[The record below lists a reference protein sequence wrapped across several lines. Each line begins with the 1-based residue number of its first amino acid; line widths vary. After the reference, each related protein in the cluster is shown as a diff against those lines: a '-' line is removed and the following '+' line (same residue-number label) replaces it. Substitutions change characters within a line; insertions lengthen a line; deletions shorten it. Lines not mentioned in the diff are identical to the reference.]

1 MNEPSLTVCVLTY
14 KRPAELRRGL
24 PHVLE
29 HVTRFNR
36 DENVGM
42 MAGVLVVDN
51 DPEGSAEGVV
61 RDLDSPLV
69 RYVREPEPGISAGRN
84 RALDE
89 TRDSDLLVYIDDD
102 ERPQERW
109 LLPLVQTWKESHAA
123 AVMGRVVSEFEHEVD
138 PWITAGRFFV
148 RRRMATGT
156 AIDVAAAGNLLLDL
170 NQIRPLGI
178 RFDSSFGLTGAEDT
192 LFSRMLRNAG
202 GQIVWCDESVAS
214 DFVPASRTTR
224 KWVLTRSWSHGNS
237 ATLVDLKMAGTRWQQ
252 RMGRFRAVAKGL
264 FRVGG
269 GAVRY
274 AWGVVTR
281 SDRHEARGLRAAMR
295 GAGMIAGAGGLA
307 YQEYGRDKQ
316 RLPLMDRLF
325 ARPRVVS
332 WWKMGRHAEH

>member
-1 MNEPSLTVCVLTY
+1 MKKLRLAVCVLTY

-29 HVTRFNR
+29 HVSRLNGHE
-36 DENVGM
+36 DVGI
-42 MAGVLVVDN
+42 MADVLVVDN
-51 DPEGSAEGVV
+51 DPEGSAAQVV
-61 RDLDSPLV
+61 REMDSPLIT
-69 RYVREPEPGISAGRN
+69 YVVEPEPGISAGRN

-89 TRDSDLLVYIDDD
+89 ALGSDLLVYIDDD

-109 LLPLVQTWKESHAA
+109 LLPLVQTWKESGAA

-170 NQIRPLGI
+170 NQIRDLGI

-192 LFSRMLRNAG
+192 LFSGMLRNAG
-202 GQIVWCDESVAS
+202 GKIVWCDESVAS

-224 KWVLTRSWSHGNS
+224 KWVLARSWSHGNS
-237 ATLVDLKMAGTRWQQ
+237 ATLVDLKLAGSSRQQ
-252 RMGRFRAVAKGL
+252 QLRRLRAVARGL
-264 FRVGG
+264 LRVGG
-269 GAVRY
+269 GAARY
-274 AWGVVTR
+274 GWGLVTR

-295 GAGMIAGAGGLA
+295 GAGMIAGAGGLV
-307 YQEYGRDKQ
+307 YQEYGRNKQ
-316 RLPLMDRLF
+316 SASSIYRPF
-325 ARPRVVS
+325 ARRSVWS
-332 WWKMGRHAEH
+332 RWKIGRYADH